1 MIMYVLLCINA
12 ILKRGILMNTDTETF
27 KTHLK
32 DLCDEY
38 RLHNGF
44 NERDYQTYGV
54 KRGLRNP
61 DGTGVM
67 AGLTNICN
75 VHGFMMADGVRIPD
89 EGKLTYRGINVNDIV
104 SACINENRFGFEETA
119 WLLLFGSLPTE
130 AQLARFKDTLG
141 MMRELPD
148 NFVEDMIM
156 KSPSKDIMN
165 KLARSV
171 LVLYSFDSN
180 PDDTSLENIM
190 RQSIQL
196 IASLPTIMTYAYQV
210 KKRAFDKESMFFHP
224 VDLTLSTSQSI
235 LRALRPDMKFTD
247 SEAKLLDLCMILHA
261 EHGGGN
267 NSTFSARVLSSSGT
281 DTYSTIS
288 AAIGSLKG
296 PRHGGANLRV
306 RKMMDELK
314 ECVKDW
320 SDEEAVYQHL
330 ASIIKKE
337 KGDGSGLIYGFG
349 HAIYTLSDPRAVIL
363 KKAAGQLA
371 KEKEMTKEF
380 ELYKMVESLTPRVM
394 AEVKGSSKVIC
405 ANVDFYSGFVYD
417 MLGIPI
423 ELFTPLFAVSR
434 IAGWCAHRIEEVTY
448 GGRIIRPAY
457 RAMAKSTKYTPIADR
472 TDNI

>member
-1 MIMYVLLCINA
+1 MNA
-12 ILKRGILMNTDTETF
+12 ILKRGILMNTDTEIF
-27 KTHLK
+27 KSHLS

-104 SACINENRFGFEETA
+104 SACIKEDRFGFEETA

-130 AQLARFKDTLG
+130 AQLSRFKDTLG

-171 LVLYSFDSN
+171 LVLYSFD
-180 PDDTSLENIM
+180 PDPDNTSLENIM

-210 KKRAFDKESMFFHP
+210 KRRAFDKKSM
-224 VDLTLSTSQSI
+224 L
-235 LRALRPDMKFTD
+235 
-247 SEAKLLDLCMILHA
+247 
-261 EHGGGN
+261 
-267 NSTFSARVLSSSGT
+267 
-281 DTYSTIS
+281 
-288 AAIGSLKG
+288 
-296 PRHGGANLRV
+296 
-306 RKMMDELK
+306 
-314 ECVKDW
+314 W
-320 SDEEAVYQHL
+320 
-330 ASIIKKE
+330 
-337 KGDGSGLIYGFG
+337 
-349 HAIYTLSDPRAVIL
+349 
-363 KKAAGQLA
+363 
-371 KEKEMTKEF
+371 
-380 ELYKMVESLTPRVM
+380 
-394 AEVKGSSKVIC
+394 
-405 ANVDFYSGFVYD
+405 
-417 MLGIPI
+417 
-423 ELFTPLFAVSR
+423 
-434 IAGWCAHRIEEVTY
+434 
-448 GGRIIRPAY
+448 
-457 RAMAKSTKYTPIADR
+457 
-472 TDNI
+472 

>member
-1 MIMYVLLCINA
+1 MTLDAVTLN
-12 ILKRGILMNTDTETF
+12 NTLAE
-27 KTHLK
+27 
-32 DLCDEY
+32 LCDEY
-38 RLHNGF
+38 RQHNGF
-44 NERDYQTYGV
+44 NSQDYLTYGV

-75 VHGFMMADGVRIPD
+75 VHGFLVADGERIPD

-104 SACINENRFGFEETA
+104 DACVKEDRFGFEETA
-119 WLLLFGSLPTE
+119 WLLLFGSLPTKE
-130 AQLARFKDTLG
+130 HLEHFKQTLG
-141 MMRELPD
+141 YMRELPE
-148 NFVEDMIM
+148 NFAEDMIL
-156 KSPSKDIMN
+156 KFPSRDIMN

-171 LVLYSFDSN
+171 LVLYSFDPN
-180 PDDTSLENIM
+180 PDDTSLGNIM

-210 KKRAFDKESMFFHP
+210 KRRAFDKQSMFFHP
-224 VDLTLSTSQSI
+224 VDLSLSTSESI

-267 NSTFSARVLSSSGT
+267 NSTFSTRVLSSSGT
-281 DTYSTIS
+281 DTYSAIA

-306 RKMMDELK
+306 RSMMEELK
-314 ECVKDW
+314 ESVKDW
-320 SDEEAVYQHL
+320 TDEDEVSNHL
-330 ASIIKKE
+330 ASVIRKE

-363 KKAAGQLA
+363 KRVAGKIA
-371 KEKEMTKEF
+371 EEKNMIPEF
-380 ELYKMVESLTPRVM
+380 ELYKTVEKLTPSVF
-394 AEVKGSSKVIC
+394 EKVKGNSKVIC

-417 MLGIPI
+417 MLGIPSD
-423 ELFTPLFAVSR
+423 LFTPLFAVSR

-457 RAMAKSTKYTPIADR
+457 RSMVRSKKYIPISERNA
-472 TDNI
+472 

>member
-1 MIMYVLLCINA
+1 MITDSGIINIHLNELC
-12 ILKRGILMNTDTETF
+12 E
-27 KTHLK
+27 
-32 DLCDEY
+32 EY
-38 RLHNGF
+38 RRHNGF
-44 NERDYQTYGV
+44 NDRDYRTYGV

-61 DGTGVM
+61 DGSGVM

-75 VHGFMMADGVRIPD
+75 VHGFVMDDGVLVPD
-89 EGKLTYRGINVNDIV
+89 EGKLKYRGIDVKDIV
-104 SACINENRFGFEETA
+104 SACLSENRFGYEETA
-119 WLLLFGSLPTE
+119 WLLLFGSLPTTV
-130 AQLARFKDTLG
+130 QLERFKEILG
-141 MMRELPD
+141 NLRELPE

-171 LVLYSFDSN
+171 LALYSYDEN
-180 PDDTSLENIM
+180 PDDTSLENIVQ
-190 RQSIQL
+190 QSVRL

-224 VDLTLSTSQSI
+224 VDLRLSTSESI
-235 LRALRPDMKFTD
+235 LRALRPDMTFTD

-281 DTYSTIS
+281 DTYATVS

-306 RKMMDELK
+306 RGMMQELK
-314 ECVKDW
+314 ECVSDW
-320 SDEEAVYQHL
+320 SDEDEIFEHL

-363 KKAAGQLA
+363 KKTAGRLA
-371 KEKEMTKEF
+371 EEKNMTAEY
-380 ELYKMVESLTPRVM
+380 ELYKIVEKLTPVVL
-394 AEVKGSSKVIC
+394 AQVKGSSKVIC

-417 MLGIPI
+417 MLGIPSD
-423 ELFTPLFAVSR
+423 LFTPLFAVSR

-457 RAMAKSTKYTPIADR
+457 RSMISSKKYIPINERTK
-472 TDNI
+472 

>member
-1 MIMYVLLCINA
+1 MTLDAVTLN
-12 ILKRGILMNTDTETF
+12 NTLAE
-27 KTHLK
+27 
-32 DLCDEY
+32 LCDEY
-38 RLHNGF
+38 RQHNGF
-44 NERDYQTYGV
+44 NSQDYLTYGV

-75 VHGFMMADGVRIPD
+75 VHGFLVADGERIPD

-104 SACINENRFGFEETA
+104 DACVKEDRFGFEETA
-119 WLLLFGSLPTE
+119 WLLLFGSLPTKE
-130 AQLARFKDTLG
+130 HLEHFKQTLG
-141 MMRELPD
+141 YMRELPE
-148 NFVEDMIM
+148 NFAEDMIL
-156 KSPSKDIMN
+156 KFPSRDIMN

-171 LVLYSFDSN
+171 LVLYSFDPN
-180 PDDTSLENIM
+180 PDDTSLGNIM

-210 KKRAFDKESMFFHP
+210 KRRAFDKQSMFFHP
-224 VDLTLSTSQSI
+224 VDLSLSTSESI

-267 NSTFSARVLSSSGT
+267 NSTFSTRVLSSSGT
-281 DTYSTIS
+281 DTYSAIA

-306 RKMMDELK
+306 RSMMEELK
-314 ECVKDW
+314 ESVKDW
-320 SDEEAVYQHL
+320 TDEDEVSNHL
-330 ASIIKKE
+330 ASVIRKE

-363 KKAAGQLA
+363 KRVAGKIA
-371 KEKEMTKEF
+371 EEKNMIPEF
-380 ELYKMVESLTPRVM
+380 ELYKIVEKLTPSVF
-394 AEVKGSSKVIC
+394 EKVKGNSKVIC

-417 MLGIPI
+417 MLGIPSD
-423 ELFTPLFAVSR
+423 LFTPLFAVSR

-457 RAMAKSTKYTPIADR
+457 RSMVRSKKYIPISERNA
-472 TDNI
+472 

>member
-1 MIMYVLLCINA
+1 MA
-12 ILKRGILMNTDTETF
+12 IDMETMRNR
-27 KTHLK
+27 LGC
-32 DLCDEY
+32 LCDEY

-44 NERDYQTYGV
+44 NASDYQTYGV

-75 VHGFMMADGVRIPD
+75 VHGFMMADGVRVPD
-89 EGKLTYRGINVNDIV
+89 EGKLTYRGIDVKDIV
-104 SACINENRFGFEETA
+104 NACIQENRFGYEEVS

-130 AQLARFKDTLG
+130 KQLSQFKDTLG
-141 MMRELPD
+141 RLRELPD

-156 KSPSKDIMN
+156 KSPSQDIMN
-165 KLARSV
+165 KLGRSV
-171 LVLYSFDSN
+171 LALYSFDDR

-190 RQSIQL
+190 RQSVML

-210 KKRAFDKESMFFHP
+210 KRRAFDRESMFFHP

-247 SEAKLLDLCMILHA
+247 TEAKLLDLCMILHA

-267 NSTFSARVLSSSGT
+267 NSTFAARVLSSSGT
-281 DTYSTIS
+281 DTYATVS

-306 RKMMDELK
+306 RNMMENLK
-314 ECVKDW
+314 QSVKDW
-320 SDEEAVYQHL
+320 SDKEEIEQYLTAVV
-330 ASIIKKE
+330 KKE

-363 KKAAGQLA
+363 KQTAEKLA
-371 KEKEMTKEF
+371 DEKEMMKEYN
-380 ELYKMVESLTPRVM
+380 LYKTVEKLAPGVFAR
-394 AEVKGSSKVIC
+394 VKGSNKPLC

-417 MLGIPI
+417 MLGIPSD
-423 ELFTPLFAVSR
+423 LFTPMFAVSR
-434 IAGWCAHRIEEVTY
+434 ISGWCAHRIEEVTY

-457 RAMAKSTKYTPIADR
+457 RAMVHSKAYKPINER
-472 TDNI
+472 